1 MKGNS
6 TLITN
11 IDISTDYDETQGNDD
26 VHYQTFGNMAAFF
39 GRDMQA
45 HRHDGFFQ
53 LHYLVTGHITLQLDE
68 SRYSVQAPLFIL
80 TPPSVAHAF
89 FTQEDTDGHVLT
101 VRQDLISPLLG
112 SLYPANPDLVNIP
125 AICLSVAD
133 KPEDID
139 TFNHYWALM
148 ARESANNAVGKD
160 QVLSSLAQAFYA
172 FLLRSIPLDEH
183 PTTGVRGEHRL
194 FQRFNQLIDLHY
206 HEHLAVPEYAKKL
219 GVTESRLKDMCRRFA
234 NRPPKRL
241 IFDRILRE
249 AKRMLLFSDS
259 PVSEIAYQLGFKDP
273 AYFARFFNRLVGCSP
288 SLWREQNIH

>member
-1 MKGNS
+1 M
-6 TLITN
+6 
-11 IDISTDYDETQGNDD
+11 
-26 VHYQTFGNMAAFF
+26 
-39 GRDMQA
+39 
-45 HRHDGFFQ
+45 
-53 LHYLVTGHITLQLDE
+53 
-68 SRYSVQAPLFIL
+68 
-80 TPPSVAHAF
+80 
-89 FTQEDTDGHVLT
+89 
-101 VRQDLISPLLG
+101 G

-160 QVLSSLAQAFYA
+160 QVLSSLAQAFFA

-234 NRPPKRL
+234 NSRL
-241 IFDRILRE
+241 NGSFLIG
-249 AKRMLLFSDS
+249 
-259 PVSEIAYQLGFKDP
+259 Y
-273 AYFARFFNRLVGCSP
+273 
-288 SLWREQNIH
+288 

>member
-1 MKGNS
+1 MKGKE
-6 TLITN
+6 LINN
-11 IDISTDYDETQGNDD
+11 IDIGKDYDDVLGNDD
-26 VHYQTFGNMAAFF
+26 VHYQTFGKLASFF

-101 VRQDLISPLLG
+101 VRQDLISPLLQ
-112 SLYPANPDLVNIP
+112 SLYSANPDLVDIP

-133 KPEDID
+133 KPQDID

-148 ARESANNAVGKD
+148 ARESANNDIGRD
-160 QVLSSLAQAFYA
+160 QVLSSLAQGLFT

-183 PTTGVRGEHRL
+183 HVSGVRGEHRL
-194 FQRFNQLIDLHY
+194 FQRFNQLIDMHY
-206 HEHLAVPEYAKKL
+206 REHLSVPEYANKL
-219 GVTESRLKDMCRRFA
+219 GITESRLKDMCRRFA
-234 NRPPKRL
+234 NRPPKKL

-249 AKRMLLFSDS
+249 AKRMLLFCDS

-273 AYFARFFNRLVGCSP
+273 AYFARFFNRSVGTSP
-288 SLWREQNIH
+288 SQWREQNLH